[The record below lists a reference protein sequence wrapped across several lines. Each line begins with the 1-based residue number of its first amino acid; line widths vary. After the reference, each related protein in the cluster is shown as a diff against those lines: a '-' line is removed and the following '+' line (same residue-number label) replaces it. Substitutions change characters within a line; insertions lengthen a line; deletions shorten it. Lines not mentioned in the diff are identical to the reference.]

1 MTQELTGQVVLIT
14 GATRGIGAAILR
26 TLGAQGATVV
36 GTATSEIGATAIQKA
51 IDDAGLKG
59 AGVVLNVTDAAQC
72 ESVVKQAEEKFG
84 AISILVNNAGVTRD
98 TLLMRMKEEDWSDVI
113 DTNLT
118 AVFRLSRLV
127 IKSMMKA
134 RAGRIIN
141 IASVVGFMGNPGQ
154 VNYVAAK
161 AGMVGFTKA
170 LAREVGSRQITVN
183 CVAPGFIETDMTKAL
198 SEDQVNKLVGNVPLA
213 RLGQAQDVAEAVRFL
228 AGAGAAYIT
237 GSTIHVNGGLHME

>member
-1 MTQELTGQVVLIT
+1 
-14 GATRGIGAAILR
+14 
-26 TLGAQGATVV
+26 
-36 GTATSEIGATAIQKA
+36 
-51 IDDAGLKG
+51 
-59 AGVVLNVTDAAQC
+59 
-72 ESVVKQAEEKFG
+72 
-84 AISILVNNAGVTRD
+84 
-98 TLLMRMKEEDWSDVI
+98 
-113 DTNLT
+113 
-118 AVFRLSRLV
+118 
-127 IKSMMKA
+127 
-134 RAGRIIN
+134 
-141 IASVVGFMGNPGQ
+141 MGNPGQ

-237 GSTIHVNGGLHME
+237 GSTVHVNGGLHME